1 MIALKYHTSL
11 KTNEQTNIN
20 MGAYNFLP
28 VHTKPSESICSSE
41 LMERK
46 ERNSKSQRSKSTP
59 TRGNSNTKKQ
69 DLSTLAATLVIPEL
83 TNRSQRFLILEV
95 TDNHP
100 EMKHGVLQD
109 LEGFLLS
116 W

>member
-1 MIALKYHTSL
+1 
-11 KTNEQTNIN
+11 

-59 TRGNSNTKKQ
+59 TRGNNTKKQ

-100 EMKHGVLQD
+100 KMKHEVLQD
-109 LEGFLLS
+109 LESFLLS